1 MTSQGGARRI
11 FDIKSPGI
19 YRKPTIYLNPIPAI
33 PRPHPTKIAE
43 MALEITPL
51 TPAVGAEIGGVDLGE
66 PLDSSIIEKIY
77 KALVEHLV
85 IFFRNQKLTPQAQ
98 VRFSAQFGTLDRPHP
113 VYPPV
118 EGFAE
123 IVKLENDGEHPADTN
138 EWHTDLTFRQNPPFA
153 AVLRAVDVPTIG
165 GDTLWASMHA
175 AYQAL
180 PAAVKQQIEPLYAV
194 HDMGSFR
201 NSALGR
207 DNDVEALNHTLAEA
221 GSAVHKV
228 VKHHPVTG
236 RPILYVNQSFTR
248 HIVGMSTGDSDRLL
262 HYLYSSANQPE
273 FQVRFRWHNG
283 AVAMWDNRASQHY
296 AVADY
301 APAYR
306 CMHRVTVLDDKRT
319 SAALDTQT
327 AAQTAR

>member
-1 MTSQGGARRI
+1 
-11 FDIKSPGI
+11 
-19 YRKPTIYLNPIPAI
+19 
-33 PRPHPTKIAE
+33 

-66 PLDSSIIEKIY
+66 SLDSSIIEEIY

-98 VRFSAQFGTLDRPHP
+98 VKFSAQFGALDRPHP

-153 AVLRAVDVPTIG
+153 AVLRAVDVPAIG

-236 RPILYVNQSFTR
+236 RPLLYVNQSFTR

-306 CMHRVTVLDDKRT
+306 CMHRVTVLDDKRA

-327 AAQTAR
+327 DAQTAQTAR